1 MIEDQ
6 RVPSLFQSNPR
17 RAALAITD
25 RELARLC
32 EDAAA
37 RFVELPLHHRGE
49 STETR
54 RTEVPFMLA
63 QRFVP
68 SLNSMSRGRKGT
80 LEGTETLRQQISRIF
95 WERLHSHRIATCHLA
110 WKDGTVLVTE
120 ERVPPIEVVVKAAL
134 VGTPARVY
142 HGILGRGDRFGRPFE
157 ANQPHAPYVRFD
169 YRNPLQT
176 EAGTPLR
183 DECLPL
189 ALADRFIDVERA
201 SERALATFEIV
212 RGMLRGLDLDA
223 LDACFLF
230 DETGSVLCSE
240 VSPDNMRVKRVGWTE
255 RREAADSFDKDLW
268 RGGEGGELIIAQW
281 TALRDWLEERYG

>member
-1 MIEDQ
+1 
-6 RVPSLFQSNPR
+6 
-17 RAALAITD
+17 LACQD
-25 RELARLC
+25 
-32 EDAAA
+32 D
-37 RFVELPLHHRGE
+37 
-49 STETR
+49 
-54 RTEVPFMLA
+54 
-63 QRFVP
+63 
-68 SLNSMSRGRKGT
+68 
-80 LEGTETLRQQISRIF
+80 
-95 WERLHSHRIATCHLA
+95 
-110 WKDGTVLVTE
+110 TVLVTE

-142 HGILGRGDRFGRPFE
+142 HGIVGRRDRFGEPFE

-176 EAGTPLR
+176 DAGVPLR

-189 ALADRFIDVERA
+189 ALAERFIDVERA
-201 SERALATFEIV
+201 SERALSTFEIV
-212 RGMLRGLDLDA
+212 RGMLRPLGLGA

-240 VSPDNMRVKRVGWTE
+240 ISPDNMRVKRAGRAE

-268 RGGEGGELIIAQW
+268 RGGESGRVILAQW